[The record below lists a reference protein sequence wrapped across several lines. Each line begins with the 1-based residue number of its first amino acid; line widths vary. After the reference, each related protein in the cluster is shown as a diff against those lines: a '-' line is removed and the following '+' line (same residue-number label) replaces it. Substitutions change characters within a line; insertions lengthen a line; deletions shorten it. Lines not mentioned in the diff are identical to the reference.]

1 VLGTP
6 APESD
11 TAMPP
16 SGRTAT
22 TTLPPAGEWPIA
34 FSIRLTIA
42 CDSDSSSAGTFAG
55 SLARISYPGYARD
68 FAAATQNLQNR
79 TLGQFVAKLMWSPI
93 PDLDVGVEYSYAERG
108 LLARSSEGAR
118 RGVGQRL
125 LFTVTYR
132 F

>member
-11 TAMPP
+11 TAM
-16 SGRTAT
+16 
-22 TTLPPAGEWPIA
+22 PPAGEWPIA

-68 FAAATQNLQNR
+68 FAPATQNLQDR
-79 TLGQFVAKLMWSPI
+79 SLGQFVSNLMWSPI
-93 PDLDVGVEYSYAERG
+93 PDLDVGVEYNYAERG
-108 LLARSSEGAR
+108 LLARSSEGAQ

-125 LFTVTYR
+125 LSTVTCR